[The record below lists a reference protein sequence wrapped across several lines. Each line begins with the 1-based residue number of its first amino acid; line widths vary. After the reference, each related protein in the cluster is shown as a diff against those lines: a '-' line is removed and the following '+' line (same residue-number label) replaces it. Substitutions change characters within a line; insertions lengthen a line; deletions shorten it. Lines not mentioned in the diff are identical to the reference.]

1 MRKSIFAFA
10 AAGAAALT
18 VGALHAQQG
27 GPPPKLGTH
36 DAKLVTAGN
45 YKADPNHTQILYTY
59 GHLGLTNNMG
69 LLSGANGTLTLDPK
83 APDGAKLSIDV
94 PVNTIHTSIAA
105 LDKELVGPMFFD
117 ADKFPNAHF
126 ESTSVSAK
134 GESATIN
141 GNLTIH
147 GVTKPATIHAT
158 FAAAGA
164 NPMSKKDTIS
174 FKGTANVNRAEF
186 GLGTAVPMVAD
197 KVDLTITA
205 AFEKQ

>member
-1 MRKSIFAFA
+1 MRKSFLAIA

-36 DAKLVTAGN
+36 DAKLVAAGN

-83 APDGAKLSIDV
+83 APNAAKLSVDV

-147 GVTKPATIHAT
+147 GVTKPATFHAT

-164 NPMSKKDTIS
+164 NPMSKKESVS
-174 FKGTANVNRAEF
+174 FSGTATVKRSDF
-186 GLGTAVPMVAD
+186 GIAAGVPMVAD
-197 KVDLTITA
+197 QVDLTITSV
-205 AFEKQ
+205 FEKQ